1 MKRLNKFSFG
11 ATSAILTSM
20 ALIVGLGSI
29 NSSKASVIGALI
41 VIAIADNFSD
51 TLGLHIYQ
59 ESEAIS
65 NDIKYTDLANFGTR
79 LIITLSFV
87 LLLILF
93 PTTSAKIISIF
104 WGTIILSTLTYFISK
119 NKGTNPA
126 SEIIKH
132 LFIVFIVIVV
142 SQIIGNF
149 IRSVV

>member
-11 ATSAILTSM
+11 ATSAILASI

-29 NSSKASVIGALI
+29 HSSKESVIAVLL
-41 VIAIADNFSD
+41 VIAVADNISD
-51 TLGLHIYQ
+51 TLGIHIYQ
-59 ESEAIS
+59 ESEAIG
-65 NDIKYTDLANFGTR
+65 NDIKHTDITNFGTR
-79 LIITLSFV
+79 LLITLSFV

-93 PTTSAKIISIF
+93 PATLAKTISIF

-132 LFIVFIVIVV
+132 LFIVVIVVVV
-142 SQIIGNF
+142 SQIAGNL

>member
-1 MKRLNKFSFG
+1 M
-11 ATSAILTSM
+11 
-20 ALIVGLGSI
+20 
-29 NSSKASVIGALI
+29 IGALLL
-41 VIAIADNFSD
+41 IAIADNISD
-51 TLGLHIYQ
+51 TLGIHIYQ

-65 NDIKYTDLANFGTR
+65 NDIKYTDLTNFVTR

-149 IRSVV
+149 IRSLV

>member
-11 ATSAILTSM
+11 ATSAILASI

-29 NSSKASVIGALI
+29 NGSKASVIGALL
-41 VIAIADNFSD
+41 VIAIADNISD
-51 TLGLHIYQ
+51 TLGIHIYQ
-59 ESEAIS
+59 ESEAIGT
-65 NDIKYTDLANFGTR
+65 DIKHTDLTNFGTR
-79 LIITLSFV
+79 LLITLSFV

-104 WGTIILSTLTYFISK
+104 WGTIILSILTYFISK
-119 NKGTNPA
+119 NKGANPA

-142 SQIIGNF
+142 SQIAGNF
-149 IRSVV
+149 IKSVV